1 MTLVFQRL
9 LVLILSTLF
18 LPLSLSAA
26 TVEGTSKNLSFKQ
39 LPQKYSFIKI
49 HGPDGYLIEIQSL
62 TNNSL
67 TNNSLTY
74 KTDSVLPD
82 GAYRYDVFGPM
93 KVEAKVDRYKSSL
106 NNGRNASVKPKKQGL
121 GILES
126 GNFHIRNQK
135 VLEITNAKE

>member
-49 HGPDGYLIEIQSL
+49 HGPDGYLIEIQ
-62 TNNSL
+62 SL